1 MNKHIIVM
9 GVSGCGKSTVGQELA
24 QKLDATFYDGDDFH
38 PQANVEKMASGTPL
52 TDVDRQP
59 WLEKLARVIGQ
70 TQGSSVTACSAL
82 KKQYRETLRSAG
94 NVTFVFLEGSRE
106 TLLERMQ
113 KRSAETEHFMPSSLL
128 DSQLTTLENPSHEPA
143 TITTSINPSISEIVD
158 HVLEQL

>member
-1 MNKHIIVM
+1 M